1 MLNNQVVA
9 ISGGAGR
16 IGSAFSMSVVENG
29 GKVIIGDINSELGNR
44 LVSDLGDKNVLFFE
58 GNLIEPKVLDL
69 MMQKGIEKFGKIDA
83 AVHCAYPVSE
93 QWGTRFEDLEPK
105 GLGKDLFNQL
115 GGAILFSQRMV
126 HHFRKQ
132 GHGNLVHI
140 SSIQGVATPKFDHY
154 ESTDMVSPIEYSA
167 IKAGIISITHYLAKY
182 CKNQNI
188 RVNCI
193 SPGGILT
200 NQPEKFLAKYRN
212 SCTSKGM
219 LDTNDLSGTLIYL
232 LSNHSKYI
240 NGQNIIVDDG
250 WSL

>member
-1 MLNNQVVA
+1 MLNNLIVV

-16 IGSAFSMSVVENG
+16 IGSALSRAVVENG
-29 GKVIIGDINSELGNR
+29 GKVIIGDINREQANK
-44 LVSDLGDKNVLFFE
+44 LVLDLGDKNALFFE
-58 GNLIEPKVLDL
+58 GNLTELNTVNQMIENGLNKY
-69 MMQKGIEKFGKIDA
+69 GKIDA

-93 QWGTRFEDLEPK
+93 QWGARFEDLKPE
-105 GLGKDLFNQL
+105 GLEKDLFNQL
-115 GGAILFSQRMV
+115 GGAILFSQRII

-140 SSIQGVATPKFDHY
+140 SSIQGVAAPKFDHY
-154 ESTDMVSPIEYSA
+154 EGTDMVSPIEYSA
-167 IKAGIISITHYLAKY
+167 IKAGIISITRYLAKY

-193 SPGGILT
+193 SPGGILSG
-200 NQPEKFLAKYRN
+200 QPESFLSKYKKD
-212 SCTSKGM
+212 CLSKGM
-219 LDTNDLSGTLIYL
+219 LDATDITGALIFL
-232 LSNHSKYI
+232 LSDQSKYV